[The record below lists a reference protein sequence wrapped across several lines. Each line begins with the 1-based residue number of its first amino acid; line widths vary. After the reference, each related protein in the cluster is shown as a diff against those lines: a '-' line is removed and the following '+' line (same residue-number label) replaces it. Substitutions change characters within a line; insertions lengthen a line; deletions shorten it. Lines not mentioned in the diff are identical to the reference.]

1 MGIVPFSDHSV
12 IIIGGRTQLPLR
24 DIHVVDMINGQL
36 KYSLQCNNQI
46 EPNLYP
52 CKLNRRG
59 NIVAFDFLTKQVY
72 EFNYLRN
79 TLEVT
84 TNFSP

>member
-12 IIIGGRTQLPLR
+12 IIIGGRIDAPCR
-24 DIHVVDMINGQL
+24 DIHVVDMINGHL
-36 KYSLQCNNQI
+36 KYSLQSHNQI

-59 NIVAFDFLTKQVY
+59 NIVTFDFLTKQVY

-84 TNFSP
+84 SNFSP